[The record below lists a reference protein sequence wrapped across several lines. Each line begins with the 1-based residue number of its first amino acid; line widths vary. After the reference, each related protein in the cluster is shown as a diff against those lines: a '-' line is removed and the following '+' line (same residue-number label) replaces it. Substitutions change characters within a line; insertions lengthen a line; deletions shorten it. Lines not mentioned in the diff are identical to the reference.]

1 VAETSFTIPGTQVK
15 LPRWALLAGAAGLAG
30 VLLLRPKGQASGAV
44 IDQSEGSLGEAEG
57 AAGAAGG
64 GEDVAG
70 YFQQLAELIA
80 AQQQQQ
86 VGSLVYP
93 SSGGTVAASGG
104 FVSAGWDPGLLGM
117 ETPSPGSPHEDAIIR
132 EEESPALASGI
143 GDTLATGTR
152 VTQAEKREQQAVMTG
167 KRGQRDAAQ
176 ATRDLAASE
185 RATSFTRAGESVQ
198 QAARV
203 AAKTVLK
210 PLRAQA
216 LQRAPAGQLQ
226 RWVPAAPVSQGKS
239 AKVAAKPQ
247 SQVDRW
253 QGTSNY
259 MRTARGTRI
268 YRRSTVTASS
278 KGTYAT

>member
-1 VAETSFTIPGTQVK
+1 MAETSFTIPGTQVK

-44 IDQSEGSLGEAEG
+44 IDQSEGGLEG
-57 AAGAAGG
+57 AAGAGPTEG

-86 VGSLVYP
+86 VGGLVYP
-93 SSGGTVAASGG
+93 SGGSIAASGG

-117 ETPSPGSPHEDAIIR
+117 ETPPPGSPHEDAIIR
-132 EEESPALASGI
+132 EEESPALVSGI

-185 RATSFTRAGESVQ
+185 RAAGFTRAGESVQ

-203 AAKTVLK
+203 AAKTLLK
-210 PLRAQA
+210 PLRTQA

-226 RWVPAAPVSQGKS
+226 RWAPAAPVSQGKS
-239 AKVAAKPQ
+239 AKIAAKPQ